1 MDNGYYLQRYLNSD
15 EVISLLYRRREWI
28 QSRLYQQTLATQL
41 VYDLDGIHVYA
52 PKIQG
57 MIADNIE
64 ACSVLDRRIERWK
77 VRQRYFIKYL
87 NELPSNERESLE
99 SGTYTREL
107 AEKTQDEIQEI
118 EIAIAFMFEQDAG
131 VELAGDVM
139 EDILILSEVF

>member
-99 SGTYTREL
+99 SGTYTQEL
-107 AEKTQDEIQEI
+107 ADKTQDEIQEI

-131 VELAGDVM
+131 VELVGDVM